1 MPTVD
6 VAFRPGDR
14 AHIQQIRED
23 VTVLAVSLP
32 LSGEPQFECGYWL
45 NGEWKRVWLPASE
58 LRARDP
64 GTASQPA
71 WKRCFAVMLNAS
83 ENEHAPD
90 WRCEGRFNYWF
101 LAEEFAREQMKS
113 GKWFGCEIV
122 EEEPTP

>member
-14 AHIQQIRED
+14 AHIQQLRED

-58 LRARDP
+58 LRASRQCGDVSVRSIDEWDESD
-64 GTASQPA
+64 GFCL
-71 WKRCFAVMLNAS
+71 W
-83 ENEHAPD
+83 
-90 WRCEGRFNYWF
+90 WRFP
-101 LAEEFAREQMKS
+101 
-113 GKWFGCEIV
+113 V
-122 EEEPTP
+122 EEPPFVGSPLDSDWPGYHTHFTRIVVPDAPADFGEVKS